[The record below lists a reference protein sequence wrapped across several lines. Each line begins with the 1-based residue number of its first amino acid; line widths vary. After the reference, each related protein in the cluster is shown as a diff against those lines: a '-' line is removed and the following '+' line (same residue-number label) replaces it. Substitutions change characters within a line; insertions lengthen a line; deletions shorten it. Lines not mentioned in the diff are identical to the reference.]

1 MARSII
7 IDGAERLACP
17 KCNQGFP
24 LAEGVSRQT
33 LARCAEEFERALAR
47 LVGQLEAAKREAA
60 ELRRRLEKREAEK
73 MASFGLEGA

>member
-24 LAEGVSRQT
+24 LAEGVSRHRAQE
-33 LARCAEEFERALAR
+33 LEQALAR
-47 LVGQLEAAKREAA
+47 LIEQ
-60 ELRRRLEKREAEK
+60 LEKREAEK

>member
-24 LAEGVSRQT
+24 LAEGVSRQR
-33 LARCAEEFERALAR
+33 AQEFEHLLAR
-47 LVGQLEAAKREAA
+47 LVEELQAAKREAA
-60 ELRRRLEKREAEK
+60 DLRRKLEKREPEK

>member
-24 LAEGVSRQT
+24 LAEGVSRHRALELEQ
-33 LARCAEEFERALAR
+33 ALAR
-47 LVGQLEAAKREAA
+47 LIEQ
-60 ELRRRLEKREAEK
+60 LEKREAEK

>member
-24 LAEGVSRQT
+24 LAEGVSRHRAQE
-33 LARCAEEFERALAR
+33 LEHALAR
-47 LVGQLEAAKREAA
+47 LVQQLEAAKREAA

>member
-7 IDGAERLACP
+7 IDGAQRIACP

-24 LAEGVSRQT
+24 LAEGVSLHI
-33 LARCAEEFERALAR
+33 LARCVE
-47 LVGQLEAAKREAA
+47 QLEAARREAA
-60 ELRRRLEKREAEK
+60 DLRRQLEKHEAEK